1 MRSAACRHQRCARRT
16 SQRRRVVM
24 PCPAMQCVGVF
35 SQNSPMTYIRDCIIQ
50 QGGAWRRSCNARVRA
65 RSMVGGTAM
74 RACRLSAAT
83 SAGALA
89 ACLPFFSSKRRNL
102 ARLGESEIGGLD
114 RETRKEKANGRTLG
128 SPLLRPRLG
137 FGGFV
142 KGRRGIL
149 VPGCAVDLIVVAA

>member
-1 MRSAACRHQRCARRT
+1 
-16 SQRRRVVM
+16 M

-74 RACRLSAAT
+74 RACRLSAVT

-114 RETRKEKANGRTLG
+114 RETRKEKANGRALG
-128 SPLLRPRLG
+128 SPLLRLRLG

>member
-1 MRSAACRHQRCARRT
+1 
-16 SQRRRVVM
+16 M